1 MNKQRLVVGISGASG
16 AVYGVR
22 MLEQLRLLGVETHL
36 VLTQAARMTAALELG
51 CAPEAVESL
60 ADYAYAP
67 DNLAAPIASGSFAI
81 QGMVIAPCSIK
92 TLSAIAHS
100 YTADLISRAADVTLK
115 EGRPLVLLVRETPLH
130 LGHLRLMTQ
139 AAELGAVIFPPVPA
153 FYAQPHTLED
163 MVAQTVGRVL
173 ARLSFPNTL
182 YTVWGEPINDT
193 IYHRD
198 TENTKF

>member
-1 MNKQRLVVGISGASG
+1 MNKQRLVIGISGASG
-16 AVYGVR
+16 AVYGVQ
-22 MLEQLRLLGVETHL
+22 MLEQLRTLSVETHL
-36 VLTQAARMTAALELG
+36 VLTQAARVTAGLELD
-51 CAPEAVESL
+51 CAPEAVEAL
-60 ADYAYAP
+60 ADYVHAP
-67 DNLAAPIASGSFAI
+67 DNLAALIASGSFAT

-173 ARLSFPNTL
+173 ARLGFPNTL
-182 YTVWGEPINDT
+182 YTVWSEPSA
-193 IYHRD
+193 
-198 TENTKF
+198 